1 MIYRK
6 FLLRMLP
13 YGFSGE
19 AVPWYTKSG
28 EKLSDGGAD
37 PKWLPLSVDNFV
49 NIGIFKRDNYDIR

>member
-13 YGFSGE
+13 YGLSGE
-19 AVPWYTKSG
+19 TAPWHTKSG

-37 PKWLPLSVDNFV
+37 KKWLPLSVDDFEKM
-49 NIGIFKRDNYDIR
+49 GIFTERKL